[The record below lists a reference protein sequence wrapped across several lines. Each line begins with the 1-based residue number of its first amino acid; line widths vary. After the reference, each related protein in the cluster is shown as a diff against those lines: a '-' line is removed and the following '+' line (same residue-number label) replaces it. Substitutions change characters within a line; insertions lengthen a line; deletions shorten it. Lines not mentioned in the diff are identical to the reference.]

1 MGFTLLEV
9 LIALV
14 IVSLVFTSSLLAIFE
29 MTKNSQILKDKTIAS
44 IIASNMMSQIRLG
57 MTKAPKGSSLTNKV
71 SMARSEWIYK
81 IKRGSTWSAGVDEIV
96 VSIQNSRGEAIYS
109 LTGYINA
116 SL

>member
-14 IVSLVFTSSLLAIFE
+14 VVSLVFTSSLLAILE

-44 IIASNMMSQIRLG
+44 IIASNMMAQIRLG
-57 MTKAPKGSSLTNKV
+57 ITKAPKGDILSNKV

-81 IKRGSTWSAGVDEIV
+81 IKRGASWNAGVDEVV
-96 VSIQNSRGEAIYS
+96 VSIQNSRGEPLYS